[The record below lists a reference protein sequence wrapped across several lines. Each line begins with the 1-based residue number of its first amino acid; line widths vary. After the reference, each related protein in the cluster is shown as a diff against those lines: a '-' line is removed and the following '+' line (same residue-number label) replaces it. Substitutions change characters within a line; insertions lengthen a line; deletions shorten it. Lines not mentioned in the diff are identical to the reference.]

1 MDHKHILITTTTESR
16 DHARLMARTLI
27 DEKLAACVEIQTVD
41 SLYRWKGAVC
51 DTVEYVL
58 MIKTRVDLY
67 PQVENRICAMHTYE
81 LPQIM
86 AIPVVAGLPDYLNW
100 IDQETGKQTS

>member
-1 MDHKHILITTTTESR
+1 MLDHQHILITTTTESR

-58 MIKTRVDLY
+58 MIKTRADLY
-67 PQVENRICAMHTYE
+67 AEIENRIRALHTYE

-86 AIPVVAGLPDYLNW
+86 AVPIVAGLSAYLKW
-100 IDQETGKQTS
+100 IDDETER